1 MAAMNQSDRGD
12 PPPPVP
18 QGWDAAE
25 LGRLFRAITA
35 RVAIANLAAGA
46 LAFFYLN
53 WLGIIHAGPAADSPR
68 GHRDLLVSLVVVIA
82 YVAVASAVGSAVV
95 TRRWI
100 WPLQNWLLEPR
111 LPTPEEQQ
119 TSLTLPLSVSVLILI
134 FWVGAAAIFFLLNLV
149 ALQNDLLY
157 TSRLAVGV
165 ILGGLVTSAV
175 VYFLLERSS
184 RPLFARALAAG
195 GPVEPIALA
204 LRRRLLL
211 AWVLGSAVPL
221 LALGLA
227 PLGLTASQRAQ
238 LVGPTVFLLV
248 VALLAGGLISV
259 GVARSIA
266 DPIDAVRARM
276 RQVESGRL
284 DITITVDDGGEVG
297 LLQAG
302 FNRMV
307 EGLRE
312 RERLRD
318 LFGRHVGVDVARE
331 AIERGVS
338 LGGEIQPASVLFV
351 DLSGSTALA
360 QRLEPHEVVSLLN
373 DFFDAVVHAVSAEG
387 GWVNK
392 FEGDA
397 ALCVFGTPVPY
408 SDHSSR
414 ALRAALALRSAI
426 QELAT
431 RYPGLDAG
439 IGVSS
444 GEVVAGNVGS
454 EDRFEFTVIGDPVN
468 EAARLT
474 EAAKSDP
481 SRLYASRRAV
491 EVPGD
496 EAANW
501 RLTSEMVLR
510 GRSTPTAI
518 YVPTKALTGG
528 ESGR

>member
-1 MAAMNQSDRGD
+1 
-12 PPPPVP
+12 
-18 QGWDAAE
+18 
-25 LGRLFRAITA
+25 
-35 RVAIANLAAGA
+35 
-46 LAFFYLN
+46 
-53 WLGIIHAGPAADSPR
+53 
-68 GHRDLLVSLVVVIA
+68 
-82 YVAVASAVGSAVV
+82 
-95 TRRWI
+95 
-100 WPLQNWLLEPR
+100 
-111 LPTPEEQQ
+111 
-119 TSLTLPLSVSVLILI
+119 
-134 FWVGAAAIFFLLNLV
+134 
-149 ALQNDLLY
+149 
-157 TSRLAVGV
+157 
-165 ILGGLVTSAV
+165 
-175 VYFLLERSS
+175 
-184 RPLFARALAAG
+184 
-195 GPVEPIALA
+195 
-204 LRRRLLL
+204 
-211 AWVLGSAVPL
+211 
-221 LALGLA
+221 
-227 PLGLTASQRAQ
+227 
-238 LVGPTVFLLV
+238 
-248 VALLAGGLISV
+248 
-259 GVARSIA
+259 
-266 DPIDAVRARM
+266 M
-276 RQVESGRL
+276 REVESGRL
-284 DITITVDDGGEVG
+284 DATITVDDGGEVG

-307 EGLRE
+307 DGLRE

-360 QRLEPHEVVSLLN
+360 QRLEPQAVVSLLN
-373 DFFDAVVHAVSAEG
+373 DFFNAVVHAVSAEG

-414 ALRAALALRSAI
+414 ALRAALALRAAI

-474 EAAKSDP
+474 EAAKTDP

-501 RLTSEMVLR
+501 RLTSERVLR

-518 YVPTKALTGG
+518 YVPC
-528 ESGR
+528 